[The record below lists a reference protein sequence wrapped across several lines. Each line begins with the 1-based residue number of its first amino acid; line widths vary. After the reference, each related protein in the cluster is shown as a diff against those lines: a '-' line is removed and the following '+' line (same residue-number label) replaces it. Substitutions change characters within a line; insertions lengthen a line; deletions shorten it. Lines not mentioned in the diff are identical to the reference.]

1 MDPHEEQ
8 QQELEVLQS
17 IYPDELT
24 LVSPTNYS
32 IKIALDT
39 QSDRKHALSL
49 NVKYPET
56 YPEVVPI
63 LEITIEDDEVVVPD
77 EDEDDEDPNKAI
89 HLSESIEFSKEDLKF
104 LLNKLNEEAELQIG
118 MPSVF
123 ALATQLKDES
133 EILFQKKLDKAQ
145 KDYDDQLL
153 AKERQEQNKFIG
165 TEVTKESWLKWRND
179 FRNELQ
185 IELKDKERQDKIHNG
200 KLTGREIFERGLAG
214 DDDLLD
220 ITDNLKQVTV

>member
-165 TEVTKESWLKWRND
+165 TKVTKESWLNWRNN

>member
-39 QSDRKHALSL
+39 QSDH
-49 NVKYPET
+49 
-56 YPEVVPI
+56 
-63 LEITIEDDEVVVPD
+63 DEVVIPD

-165 TEVTKESWLKWRND
+165 TKVTKESWLNWRNN

-214 DDDLLD
+214 DDDLSD

>member
-63 LEITIEDDEVVVPD
+63 LEITIDEDEVVVED
-77 EDEDDEDPNKAI
+77 EDEDGEDPNKAI

-145 KDYDDQLL
+145 KDYDDKLL

>member
-63 LEITIEDDEVVVPD
+63 LEITIEEDEVVVED
-77 EDEDDEDPNKAI
+77 EDEDGEDPNKAI

-145 KDYDDQLL
+145 KDYDDKLL